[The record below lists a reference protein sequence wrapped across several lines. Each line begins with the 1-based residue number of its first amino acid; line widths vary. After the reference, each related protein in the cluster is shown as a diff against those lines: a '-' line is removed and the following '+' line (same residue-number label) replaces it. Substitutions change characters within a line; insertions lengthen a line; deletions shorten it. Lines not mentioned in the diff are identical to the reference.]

1 MVLPERGFD
10 IVDMGVCGMNTTS
23 VGRRDMVS
31 GSNQAKLP
39 LVNVDSVNKNKMHL
53 GGTIWTEST
62 LSHVPFRRWLVG
74 EVGTEKWG
82 VDNVDSRQDSRTR
95 IAPHDTHDDV
105 SSLAREE
112 RELSNGHAGG
122 DAATVAHFSCRPTT
136 VTDSFS

>member
-1 MVLPERGFD
+1 MALQKSEKASAEF
-10 IVDMGVCGMNTTS
+10 NTTTFIKKELCPYS
-23 VGRRDMVS
+23 T
-31 GSNQAKLP
+31 GSAK
-39 LVNVDSVNKNKMHL
+39 
-53 GGTIWTEST
+53 
-62 LSHVPFRRWLVG
+62 VG

-82 VDNVDSRQDSRTR
+82 VDTVDSCKDSRTR

-122 DAATVAHFSCRPTT
+122 DAVTVAHFSCGPTT